1 MVEEI
6 CQLQRAF
13 ASQFFNRR
21 GIDMAEDKVQGLLAV
36 KAKGIQVCA
45 VGENIAQLD
54 MLVFQTAFLS
64 GPHGVAE
71 KYPSTS
77 GAV

>member
-1 MVEEI
+1 
-6 CQLQRAF
+6 
-13 ASQFFNRR
+13 
-21 GIDMAEDKVQGLLAV
+21 MAEDKVQSLLAV